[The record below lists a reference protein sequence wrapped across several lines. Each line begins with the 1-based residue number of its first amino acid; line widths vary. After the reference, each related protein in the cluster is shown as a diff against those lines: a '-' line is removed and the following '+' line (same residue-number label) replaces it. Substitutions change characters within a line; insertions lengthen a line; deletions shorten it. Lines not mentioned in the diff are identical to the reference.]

1 MQNLKALNSKEKKV
15 IYKQLKEQFGH
26 DTKIDAIMLISP
38 KGKIYL
44 LSNDYANL
52 DITNLRI
59 NNKAMYFA
67 KQEKDGLRMSIEGSQ
82 YITAT
87 KNVYEVNKQ
96 EAFDW
101 MQGKDIPRE
110 GENSYALIKYKN
122 DILGCGML
130 RDNNIRNMIA
140 KERRLHS
147 VKE

>member
-1 MQNLKALNSKEKKV
+1 MQNLKALNSKEKKL
-15 IYKQLKEQFGH
+15 IYKQLKDQFGH
-26 DTKIDAIMLISP
+26 NEKIDAIMLIST
-38 KGKIYL
+38 KNKIYL
-44 LSNDYANL
+44 LSQDYAHL
-52 DITNLRI
+52 DVSKLNI

-82 YITAT
+82 YISAT
-87 KNVYEVNKQ
+87 KNVYEVTKK

-101 MQGKDIPRE
+101 MQGEDISRE

-130 RDNNIRNMIA
+130 RDNNIRNMIS